1 MFLKLDAN
9 IIWNV
14 VNILVLFLLLK
25 IFLFKPVTKIME
37 DRQKAI
43 ADSIESAETQRREAG
58 KLRQDYEAQLTA
70 ARREAADIVRE
81 AKEQAAREAEQVLR
95 QARADAGALLEDAQ
109 KQIEAERARA
119 LRDVRGQVAGLAL
132 LAGAKLAQKNMD
144 EQSGLAFVDSFL
156 AEVGE
161 R

>member
-43 ADSIESAETQRREAG
+43 ADSISTAETQRREAG
-58 KLRQDYEAQLTA
+58 ELRQEYEKQLTG
-70 ARREAADIVRE
+70 ARLEAAGIVRE
-81 AKEQAAREAEQVLR
+81 AREQAARESDKILR
-95 QARADAGALLEDAQ
+95 QARADAETLLESAR
-109 KQIEAERARA
+109 KQIEAERAKT
-119 LRDVRGQVAGLAL
+119 LREIRGQVAGLAL
-132 LAGAKLAQKNMD
+132 LAGAKLAQKSMD
-144 EQSGLAFVDSFL
+144 EESNLAFVNSFL
-156 AEVGE
+156 SEVGE